1 MQKILSLI
9 QKYRAGN
16 RVLVE
21 TEYSR
26 TVALRRKAA
35 EEPICKIEMKD
46 KNGALLCDIL
56 AVCGAAW
63 LVCRAVRAIVKLFR

>member
-46 KNGALLCDIL
+46 KNGALLCDVL
-56 AVCGAAW
+56 RVALSALLSNCFAEA
-63 LVCRAVRAIVKLFR
+63 